1 MNNLSLVT
9 YTHTKAKDLHPAY
22 FGRLAKYF
30 PQMKNVYVSCNEEI
44 SYATTVLYNDFTR
57 HANQMMDVLDATPS
71 KYVIYC
77 QEDYILY
84 DYVNVDKLNEF
95 MEIMDADDIPFI
107 RLIESGVGTVSRVYN
122 DELSYVGTDSPYY
135 FSTQAT
141 IWNKD
146 VLYNM
151 FKTSNVQSIFQEPDN
166 TPYLLSITNRGLFTS
181 KRGAAVGGHYN
192 SLYYPYIA
200 TAVVKGKWNMR
211 EYSNELSEIFNEF
224 GLTPSNRGIF

>member
-1 MNNLSLVT
+1 MVT
-9 YTHTKAKDLHPAY
+9 YTHSKAKDLHPAY
-22 FGRLAKYF
+22 FGRVHKYF
-30 PQMKNVYVSCNEEI
+30 PQMTNIYIACNEAV
-44 SYATTVLYNDFTR
+44 SYGTTVIYSDAER
-57 HANQMMDVLDATPS
+57 HATQMMNILDSTLS

-77 QEDYILY
+77 QEDYILC
-84 DYVNVDKLNEF
+84 DYVNIDALNEF
-95 MEIMDADDIPFI
+95 VGVMDADDIPFI

-122 DELSYVGTDSPYY
+122 DELSYIGTDSPYY

-166 TPYLLSITNRGLFTS
+166 TPYLLSLTNRGLFTS
-181 KRGAAVGGHYN
+181 KRGAVVGGHYN

-211 EYSNELSEIFNEF
+211 EYSNELSEIFGEF
-224 GLTPSNRGIF
+224 NLNPSIRGIF